1 MNNTNQ
7 TTDVQS
13 DVATKDQVTLIQDL
27 DENSVTFQAL
37 QRLNKVSGF
46 DRDLKL
52 EMQNMTVEEGVK
64 SLSELLIYLVGF
76 TDEEKA
82 ALRSE
87 GIEIY

>member
-1 MNNTNQ
+1 MSNTNQ
-7 TTDVQS
+7 TTDVS
-13 DVATKDQVTLIQDL
+13 PDVKPKDQATLIQDL
-27 DENSVTFQAL
+27 DENSITFQAL

-64 SLSELLIYLVGF
+64 SLSELLIHLVEF
-76 TDEEKA
+76 TREEKE

-87 GIEIY
+87 GVEIW